1 MQDKARRGAHQQ
13 AILFAAMPYTHE
25 SPVNTSLERAKE
37 ALLSRRKYIT
47 QERDQFERN
56 LDAKTIDKASEYLN
70 ALAKRMSLESGEKL
84 EPHTALDLIWCAL
97 AARRTRNA
105 ELQAYKCAAGALIG
119 RYEKEIDECDEEEA
133 RIVEKIEL
141 GKRKSR
147 ERAQAKLAK
156 EGIADPDAPATS
168 ELPEEAQRTKR
179 RRTTPRVARAPATS
193 SAREPLDAPVASLSP
208 PSVHEHAPE

>member
-1 MQDKARRGAHQQ
+1 
-13 AILFAAMPYTHE
+13 MPHTHE
-25 SPVNTSLERAKE
+25 SPANTSLERAKE
-37 ALLSRRKYIT
+37 ALQSRRKYIT

-56 LDAKTIDKASEYLN
+56 LDAKLVDKASEELHM
-70 ALAKRMSLESGEKL
+70 LAKRMSLESSGRL
-84 EPHTALDLIWCAL
+84 EPHTALDMIWVAL
-97 AARRTRNA
+97 AARRTRNT
-105 ELQAYKCAAGALIG
+105 ELQAYKCAAGTLIG

-133 RIVEKIEL
+133 RLVEKIEL

-156 EGIADPDAPATS
+156 EGIADPDAPAVS

-179 RRTTPRVARAPATS
+179 RRTTPRVARAPVTS